1 MVNTGCDED
10 VAIFCQKIARQL
22 RFVASG
28 LENVET
34 DEDGALIGGGA
45 DILETLAVQCLEFSD
60 SFSTSKRKCQNCEG
74 QDSCL
79 KLTVSV

>member
-28 LENVET
+28 LENLEI
-34 DEDGALIGGGA
+34 DDDGSIVGGGA

-60 SFSTSKRKCQNCEG
+60 SFSASKKKCQSCEG
-74 QDSCL
+74 QESCL
-79 KLTVSV
+79 RLKGSV

>member
-28 LENVET
+28 LENLET
-34 DEDGALIGGGA
+34 DDDGSIIGGGA
-45 DILETLAVQCLEFSD
+45 DILETLAVQCLDFSD
-60 SFSTSKRKCQNCEG
+60 SFSTSEKKCMSCEA
-74 QDSCL
+74 QAACL
-79 KLTVSV
+79 KLTGSS